1 MLKYQ
6 LPKCLLSL
14 LHRRSPNSKCS
25 KRLIFCG
32 KSLRGRVS
40 SLNSFDTKL
49 LFLSRGSCSL
59 SSNENWLWRNIFS
72 SNRRC
77 PSKKS
82 LISPKN
88 FLISKLSYGWGF
100 RRTMENILLLKFKI
114 STMFCCIFSS
124 HLSQEYKSYQL
135 LQYCPCYKEH
145 DKKYK
150 LSQRVEQSLL
160 QIKEAKRCVS
170 LGKKDWCYN
179 GVVTEHLYNFAKM
192 YLRHRTIMASALGEK
207 Q

>member
-1 MLKYQ
+1 MLLIRKRILVVEETEVSLRVKWSPRDPVSLTLEETDLRQTWDWPETDLRQNRTMRERWRFSSLEHLVPDGRTDRQTDTLSSWRSQKVLY
-6 LPKCLLSL
+6 LPK
-14 LHRRSPNSKCS
+14 
-25 KRLIFCG
+25 
-32 KSLRGRVS
+32 
-40 SLNSFDTKL
+40 
-49 LFLSRGSCSL
+49 
-59 SSNENWLWRNIFS
+59 
-72 SNRRC
+72 
-77 PSKKS
+77 
-82 LISPKN
+82 KN

-179 GVVTEHLYNFAKM
+179 GVVTEHL
-192 YLRHRTIMASALGEK
+192 
-207 Q
+207 